1 MKSRFIWLHS
11 RVRPPQL
18 PPPIGAMPSLRMNP
32 ESESPRNS
40 SRDWVRTASV
50 HTQANKR
57 REQIA
62 EGQPGLTHSR
72 HDQGVGPIDTLVL
85 KLASRV
91 GAGQGTQHHQPRHET
106 RVGVGQGGSHELI
119 YLIEAGEV
127 VPRLGRGFAERL
139 HESLPAR
146 EGSPGG
152 A

>member
-1 MKSRFIWLHS
+1 MKSRFIWLRS
-11 RVRPPQL
+11 RVRSPRL
-18 PPPIGAMPSLRMNP
+18 PPPIGAMPSRRMNP
-32 ESESPRNS
+32 ESEEPRTS

-50 HTQANKR
+50 QTQANKR
-57 REQIA
+57 RERLPK
-62 EGQPGLTHSR
+62 GSP
-72 HDQGVGPIDTLVL
+72 VGPTAVMIRVKGPLTRFVL
-85 KLASRV
+85 IPVAGI

-119 YLIEAGEV
+119 HLIEAGEV

-139 HESLPAR
+139 HKSLPAR